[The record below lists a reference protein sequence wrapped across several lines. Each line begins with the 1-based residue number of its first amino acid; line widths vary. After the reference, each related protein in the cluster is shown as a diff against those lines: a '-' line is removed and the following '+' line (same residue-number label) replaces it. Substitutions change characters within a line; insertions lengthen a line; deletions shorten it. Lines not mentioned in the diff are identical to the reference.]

1 MAQSDKDKSNLTSAV
16 PCVCILH
23 NSWPLVAHTSFRHLW
38 PKLPL
43 AYVHVC
49 VCVCV
54 CVCSKTM
61 VSDDDIKTNTN
72 KMKTIQVKKLV

>member
-54 CVCSKTM
+54 CVFQDYGQWWWHK
-61 VSDDDIKTNTN
+61 N
-72 KMKTIQVKKLV
+72 KHKQNENHSG